1 MGSASSIIAS
11 PTSPKQMKL
20 GLFSSSCLV
29 ASIVTDESK
38 AETEELD
45 FYIPPKKINKLHPI
59 AYWEPATPLTYRCPV
74 NEKDHLN
81 AYCKDYRLRRVEGV
95 CVYSVKEGQIFPVG
109 THTIMLTFIPKLSF
123 KYVSITASREIVVVK
138 RRPVVTWSC
147 SSDFIPYGT
156 LLGDEI
162 FSEVSC
168 ELPNGCFVF
177 SHVKGML
184 LEIGVHT
191 ITAEYE
197 PSGEEAANYCRGYS
211 SRRLRVV
218 GAPVPLHWEIPFD
231 QELHDYFTECIPVV
245 QSVGTVAAQKS
256 LRVAHSIP
264 SGKKS
269 STYTPGAPLIY
280 PDPLPWWV
288 FCVKAVPFKDSDV
301 VDGVIT
307 YDIPEGSVLDA
318 GSHLITAVFTPHD
331 LTKYQVCSIT
341 STLTILI
348 IIMMIII
355 LFHYRLDH
363 HHHHHHHPLSPG
375 MLHHQHCN
383 HPDQSCQV
391 GVAATFR
398 DDRGKLLQY
407 SSSYSMHFDL

>member
-1 MGSASSIIAS
+1 MGSAGSIAS
-11 PTSPKQMKL
+11 PTSPKHMKL
-20 GLFSSSCLV
+20 GMFSSSCLL
-29 ASIVTDESK
+29 ASTVTDESK
-38 AETEELD
+38 AADLNAEED
-45 FYIPPKKINKLHPI
+45 FYVPPKKNSSNKLHPI
-59 AYWEPATPLTYRCPV
+59 AYWEPASPITYRCPV

-81 AYCKDYRLRRVEGV
+81 AHCKDYRLRRVEGV
-95 CVYSVKEGQIFPVG
+95 CVYSVKEGQMLPVG
-109 THTIMLTFIPKLSF
+109 THTIVLTFIPKLSF

-147 SSDFIPYGT
+147 SSDCIPYGT
-156 LLGDEI
+156 LLSDEI

-177 SHVKGML
+177 SHIKGML

-231 QELHDYFTECIPVV
+231 QELHDYFTECIPVE
-245 QSVGTVAAQKS
+245 SVGAVAAEKS
-256 LRVAHSIP
+256 LQVIAHTIP
-264 SGKKS
+264 SGKKGP
-269 STYTPGAPLIY
+269 THTPGAPLIY

-288 FCVKAVPFKDSDV
+288 FCVQAVPFKDSDV

-341 STLTILI
+341 NTVTILTSPVKLVWPLPSG
-348 IIMMIII
+348 MTEVSYYSTYV
-355 LFHYRLDH
+355 LLRHPKEATVYDFFHCPPSL
-363 HHHHHHHPLSPG
+363 PSF
-375 MLHHQHCN
+375 LHTGRCAQRVF
-383 HPDQSCQV
+383 PQLWQ
-391 GVAATFR
+391 
-398 DDRGKLLQY
+398 
-407 SSSYSMHFDL
+407 

>member
-45 FYIPPKKINKLHPI
+45 FYVPPKKTNKLHPI
-59 AYWEPATPLTYRCPV
+59 AYWEPASPLTYRCPV

-162 FSEVSC
+162 FSEVRC

-197 PSGEEAANYCRGYS
+197 PSSEEAANYCRGYS

-269 STYTPGAPLIY
+269 STHTPGAPLIY

-341 STLTILI
+341 NTVTILI
-348 IIMMIII
+348 SPVK
-355 LFHYRLDH
+355 LVW
-363 HHHHHHHPLSPG
+363 PLPSG
-375 MLHHQHCN
+375 MTEVICSTPHRT
-383 HPDQSCQV
+383 V
-391 GVAATFR
+391 
-398 DDRGKLLQY
+398 QY
-407 SSSYSMHFDL
+407 VL